1 MDKARSEDHW
11 HKRWHLKS
19 QDWRRSPAWA
29 EQYTFR
35 HTEEEEEQL
44 AKGNEEEGLCWR
56 TGEHGV
62 TQGSFSTVVTHVKCW
77 RETEFDVDREVTTR
91 FNCMEVTVVC
101 NWQALFPVNIG
112 TGMES
117 WFESARQGKV
127 KKWRQRLQA
136 GHLSCFAVK
145 ERAQHVATE
154 RNDNANGMVK
164 KQILVNDGGRQGGI
178 RAIDSNVA
186 KQSRGEWDPK
196 HKQGDCGSYGVRSY
210 LPI

>member
-1 MDKARSEDHW
+1 MAFKVTGLEKIPCMGRTVYIPAHRGRGGATGKGKWGGGTVLED
-11 HKRWHLKS
+11 
-19 QDWRRSPAWA
+19 RRTWC
-29 EQYTFR
+29 YT
-35 HTEEEEEQL
+35 
-44 AKGNEEEGLCWR
+44 
-56 TGEHGV
+56 
-62 TQGSFSTVVTHVKCW
+62 GSFSRVVTHVKCW

-112 TGMES
+112 TEMET

-164 KQILVNDGGRQGGI
+164 KQILVNDRGRQGGI

-196 HKQGDCGSYGVRSY
+196 HKQADCGSYGVRSY